1 MESVAG
7 QAKPIWRPDIEMPK
21 KHRNFQPPGY
31 GMTSFGDL
39 FTSRQLVAL
48 ETFSELVQKAHKRVE
63 SDAISAGV
71 HGDERSLNAAGNGAN
86 AYGEA
91 VEMYLGFALSKA
103 VDRNSS
109 LCVWESSMDRMR
121 GTFGRQA
128 LPMTWDYV
136 ETNPFAGAGGDI
148 YGTAHSLCEV
158 LDQMT
163 TSLVGYVTQADAC
176 TQTLSV
182 GKVVSTDP
190 PYYDN
195 ICYADLSDFFYV
207 WLRPSLRPIFPELFG
222 TVAVPKGEE
231 LVASPARH
239 GGAEQANT
247 FFLDGMTRAMNKLA
261 VNAHPAFPITIY
273 YAFKQSETEKV
284 LHLRAGRRF
293 LKH

>member
-1 MESVAG
+1 MSARLMAMVVEGERGRLYLPPTQEMESVAG

-182 GKVVSTDP
+182 ADVLRLNRLPEFLHGLKAEFRCWVCGLGHQLLYP
-190 PYYDN
+190 PRQIGGN
-195 ICYADLSDFFYV
+195 EV
-207 WLRPSLRPIFPELFG
+207 MPEFRHQC
-222 TVAVPKGEE
+222 
-231 LVASPARH
+231 LV
-239 GGAEQANT
+239 
-247 FFLDGMTRAMNKLA
+247 L
-261 VNAHPAFPITIY
+261 
-273 YAFKQSETEKV
+273 
-284 LHLRAGRRF
+284 
-293 LKH
+293 